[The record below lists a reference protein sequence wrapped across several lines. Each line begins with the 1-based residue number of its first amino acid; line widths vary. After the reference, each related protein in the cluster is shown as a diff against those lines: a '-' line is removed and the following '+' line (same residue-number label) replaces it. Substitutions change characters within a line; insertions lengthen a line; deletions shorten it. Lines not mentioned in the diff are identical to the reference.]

1 MVSASEFA
9 KNPDPDSGFA
19 ESGSGFS
26 YEVAQPS
33 PLAGDVEAAFQAAIS
48 GAAVQM
54 EPAAF
59 VSAWSARF
67 SADEIGDLI
76 VPRRTLARRLALREP
91 LSNDEADRAIR
102 AGRVSLEADRVFGNP
117 GKAHRWLRSANRTLN
132 GQRPIDLLRSEAGT
146 QIIFERLGQIDHGM
160 FV

>member
-1 MVSASEFA
+1 MENAVDFA
-9 KNPDPDSGFA
+9 RAPGAGFA
-19 ESGSGFS
+19 ESGAAFFHDAAPAG
-26 YEVAQPS
+26 
-33 PLAGDVEAAFQAAIS
+33 PLALTVQAAFDAAIA
-48 GAAVQM
+48 GEPAGI

-67 SADEIGDLI
+67 SADEIGEFI
-76 VPRRTLARRLALREP
+76 VPKRTLARRLAQREP
-91 LSNDEADRAIR
+91 LSDDEADRAIR

-146 QIIFERLGQIDHGM
+146 QIIFERLGQIEHGM